1 MGCFLGID
9 GGATRTTAWLADARG
24 RIVGRG
30 RAGPS
35 NPVKAGYAAAQREIL
50 RAARAAVRSVAAVY
64 DRRSGVRE
72 LPAAFARRGAAAVI
86 PAYVGTGRYSSKS
99 AIANPL
105 QAVVAGLA
113 GADTPTVHRDMLAWL
128 RRAIPAQRHLLTTDA
143 ALVLEAAL
151 GEAPGIIVIAGTGS
165 IAFGRDLAGRV
176 LRAGGWGI
184 PYDDFGSGY
193 DLGRRAIIAA
203 LQDYDWRGP
212 HTVLTERLRHHFRLK
227 SIPRVVVRAPAQHEV
242 AALFPLVLE
251 AARQGD
257 RVARQLCHA
266 AGDDLAHLA
275 VTLVRRLGWRRRKFP
290 VVCAGGVF
298 KSSGTIRRVFARQ
311 LRAYASGAKV
321 RLLRREPVEGALDLA
336 RRLPLLR
343 VPPDHSWV

>member
-1 MGCFLGID
+1 MGYFLGID
-9 GGATRTTAWLADARG
+9 GGATRTTAWVADARG
-24 RIVGRG
+24 RVVGRG

-35 NPVKAGYAAAQREIL
+35 NPVKAGYAAVQREIL
-50 RAARAAVRSVAAVY
+50 RAAQAAIR
-64 DRRSGVRE
+64 
-72 LPAAFARRGAAAVI
+72 PRRGTPWRAPTIVNRQPTI
-86 PAYVGTGRYSSKS
+86 GNR
-99 AIANPL
+99 L
-105 QAVVAGLA
+105 EAVVAGLS
-113 GADTPTVHRDMLAWL
+113 GADHPTVHRDILGWL
-128 RRAIPAQRHLLTTDA
+128 RRAIPARRHLLTTDA

-151 GEAPGIIVIAGTGS
+151 GEAPGIIVISGTGS
-165 IAFGRDLAGRV
+165 IAFGRDLRGHV

-203 LQDYDWRGP
+203 LQDYDQRGP
-212 HTVLTERLRHHFRLK
+212 HTVLTERLRRHFRLK
-227 SIPRVVVRAPAQHEV
+227 SIPRIVVRAPAQHEV

-257 RVARQLCHA
+257 PVARQLCHA
-266 AGDDLAHLA
+266 AGEDLARLA

-298 KSSGTIRRVFARQ
+298 KASATIRRVFARQ
-311 LRAYASGAKV
+311 LRAYAPGTSV

-336 RRLPLLR
+336 RRLPSLR